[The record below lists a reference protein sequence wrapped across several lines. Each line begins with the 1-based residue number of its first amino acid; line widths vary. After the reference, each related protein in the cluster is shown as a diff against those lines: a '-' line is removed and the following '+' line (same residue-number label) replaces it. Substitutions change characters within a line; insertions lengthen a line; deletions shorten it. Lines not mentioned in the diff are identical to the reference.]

1 VIRRLLAVAVLTISA
16 GIFAAAQDPAPV
28 QTPQPVFRSNTDVVT
43 VPVFV
48 KGSAGAAAGLTAA
61 DFVLTDNGV
70 PQQVEVIDS
79 ETVPVDVTVLLET
92 SAAFKDYAASIN
104 EQVGRIASLIRPGDR
119 LEILGIDDYVTV
131 LLPLGPATRAAKIN
145 RFSGG
150 GLTSV
155 NDAMVAALLRDP
167 DPDHRHLI
175 ITLTDS
181 IDTMSTLGV
190 PAVRDVA
197 RQSNAT
203 LVVAWITLS
212 EDPFF
217 VPPPTDPTMPPPW
230 ITSSER
236 LERHVRTEGSQRV
249 APVRQV
255 WTPHL
260 EPPPGRTI
268 YAFNTLREAVE
279 STGGSLHPP
288 GFFTE
293 RNAAA
298 IFDKIYAEFR
308 RTYVLRFLPRDVS
321 RLGWHDLTVTIP
333 RSPSLEVRA
342 RRGYLVEATAVRAPA
357 AVSPSAPPPGSFAA
371 LMSATSGDDAA
382 ALRATISAVP
392 DVDALAAL
400 IKEFRAGGNVSPA
413 NPRREFAT
421 TLALAGTAA
430 ASSSADLRRDAV
442 DLVTRAAP
450 LVRAPTGPDDFE
462 REWLDAAVAILAGAM
477 RPTETF
483 PLVRGVVA
491 RFPDDPALL
500 LARAVIADQLG
511 VLPGPAV
518 GRELGAPAQQQLI
531 AYYDAA
537 IGQDETTVEARIR
550 KAWLLRRLGRE
561 DDARAQLD
569 LLGASVA
576 APFDEWRK
584 AVATTS
590 VLMAPPVDDPL
601 WREFWQGSFRALPA
615 LLDRVLRHA
624 RTSN

>member
-1 VIRRLLAVAVLTISA
+1 
-16 GIFAAAQDPAPV
+16 
-28 QTPQPVFRSNTDVVT
+28 
-43 VPVFV
+43 
-48 KGSAGAAAGLTAA
+48 
-61 DFVLTDNGV
+61 
-70 PQQVEVIDS
+70 
-79 ETVPVDVTVLLET
+79 
-92 SAAFKDYAASIN
+92 
-104 EQVGRIASLIRPGDR
+104 

-131 LLPLGPATRAAKIN
+131 LLPLGPATRAATIN

-175 ITLTDS
+175 IALTDS

-190 PAVRDVA
+190 PVVRDVA
-197 RQSNAT
+197 RQPNAT

-230 ITSSER
+230 MTSSER

-268 YAFNTLREAVE
+268 YAFDTLREAVE

-342 RRGYLVEATAVRAPA
+342 RRGYLVEATPVAPPA
-357 AVSPSAPPPGSFAA
+357 AAGPSAPSPGSFAA
-371 LMSATSGDDAA
+371 LMSASGGDDPAV
-382 ALRATISAVP
+382 LRAAISAVP

-421 TLALAGTAA
+421 TLALAGAAA
-430 ASSSADLRRDAV
+430 ASSSADLHRDAV
-442 DLVTRAAP
+442 ELVARAAP

-462 REWLDAAVAILAGAM
+462 REWLEAAVAILAGAM
-477 RPTETF
+477 RPAETF
-483 PLVRGVVA
+483 PLVRGAVA

-511 VLPGPAV
+511 VLPGAAS
-518 GRELGAPAQQQLI
+518 GRELGAPGQQQPI
-531 AYYDAA
+531 GYYDAA
-537 IGQDETTVEARIR
+537 IGQDETTAEARIR

-561 DDARAQLD
+561 ADARAQLD
-569 LLGASVA
+569 LLGTSLLP
-576 APFDEWRK
+576 PFDEWRR

-590 VLMAPPVDDPL
+590 VLMTPPVDDPM
-601 WREFWQGSFRALPA
+601 WREFWQGSFSALLA
-615 LLDRVLRHA
+615 LLDRVFRHA
-624 RTSN
+624 RTGN